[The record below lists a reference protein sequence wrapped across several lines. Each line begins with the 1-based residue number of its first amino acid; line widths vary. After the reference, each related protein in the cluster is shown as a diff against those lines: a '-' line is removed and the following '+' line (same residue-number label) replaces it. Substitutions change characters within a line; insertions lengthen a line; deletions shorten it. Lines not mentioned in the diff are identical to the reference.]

1 MNRRYALHLLVSV
14 TGASLVAA
22 CGAPAPSAP
31 AGAATQPAAGAPT
44 PASAAATAV
53 TAAPAA
59 PPTAAS
65 EQPKRGG
72 TLRTAQ
78 VGDPLNLDPHYFT
91 PLTGDT
97 TYPVLDRLIAYDDR
111 LQPQPQLAES
121 WEQSGDVKQIKFNLR
136 KGVQFHDG
144 RDMTSD
150 DVKYSMLR
158 VRDPKVAAF
167 ASTLAAQSAW
177 FTTIDTPDKYTVVLK
192 SEQPRPGIFDFVQY
206 LNIVDQKALEASDAA
221 TRLNG
226 TGPFKFVEWV
236 QGDHLSLARNP
247 NYWDSGKPYLDGV
260 TVSFF
265 RDPQT
270 QITSLEAGAVDVAAL
285 PQLREAA
292 RLKADSKYQ
301 VLALSNVGQY
311 FHMTANA
318 TMPPGSSKEFRQALA
333 YAVDRQR
340 FTDTVL
346 HGLVGAPQDLPWAP
360 QSPASEPSKNG
371 LFGYDLDK
379 ARALLAKSAQNDLS
393 MDITYATGGLQQE
406 YTLLAQILQ
415 SEFAKIGI
423 TATLKQVE
431 PGVFLDQQV
440 KRSYKG
446 ILLSAG
452 AYAHLQEASFLFNS
466 SRTFNHD
473 GDFSTTGIKDDR
485 WSQLA
490 TAAPIEPDSAKRT
503 ALYSQINDV
512 VLDLCG
518 TMPISRYAQTAILRS
533 NVRGLTYNQMPKFT
547 FDSAWLA

>member
-1 MNRRYALHLLVSV
+1 
-14 TGASLVAA
+14 
-22 CGAPAPSAP
+22 
-31 AGAATQPAAGAPT
+31 
-44 PASAAATAV
+44 
-53 TAAPAA
+53 
-59 PPTAAS
+59 
-65 EQPKRGG
+65 
-72 TLRTAQ
+72 
-78 VGDPLNLDPHYFT
+78 
-91 PLTGDT
+91 
-97 TYPVLDRLIAYDDR
+97 
-111 LQPQPQLAES
+111 
-121 WEQSGDVKQIKFNLR
+121 
-136 KGVQFHDG
+136 
-144 RDMTSD
+144 
-150 DVKYSMLR
+150 
-158 VRDPKVAAF
+158 
-167 ASTLAAQSAW
+167 
-177 FTTIDTPDKYTVVLK
+177 
-192 SEQPRPGIFDFVQY
+192 
-206 LNIVDQKALEASDAA
+206 
-221 TRLNG
+221 
-226 TGPFKFVEWV
+226 
-236 QGDHLSLARNP
+236 
-247 NYWDSGKPYLDGV
+247 
-260 TVSFF
+260 
-265 RDPQT
+265 
-270 QITSLEAGAVDVAAL
+270 VDVAAL

-318 TMPPGSSKEFRQALA
+318 TMPPGNSKEFRQALA

-346 HGLVGAPQDLPWAP
+346 YGLVGAPQDLPWAP

-371 LFGYDLDK
+371 LYSYDLDK
-379 ARALLAKSAQNDLS
+379 AKALLAKSGLSDMS

-406 YTLLAQILQ
+406 YALLAQILQ
-415 SEFAKIGI
+415 SEFAKLGI

-440 KRSYKG
+440 KRTYKG

-466 SRTFNHD
+466 SRTFNHN

-490 TAAPIEPDSAKRT
+490 TAAPIEPDSGKRK

-512 VLDLCG
+512 ILDLCG